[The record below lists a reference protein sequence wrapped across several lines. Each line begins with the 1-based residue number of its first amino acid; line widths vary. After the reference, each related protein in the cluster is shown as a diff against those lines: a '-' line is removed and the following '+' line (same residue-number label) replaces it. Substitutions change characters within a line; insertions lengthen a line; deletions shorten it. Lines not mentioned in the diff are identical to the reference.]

1 MVTQLLMT
9 VGRTWIT
16 NTLLNWKC
24 KIAQLTFL
32 IELNI
37 QFPKDAEIL
46 VLDINSEKSSS
57 HKMVIAALFVI
68 VKTGNSPDVLQ

>member
-1 MVTQLLMT
+1 MFIISHQGNANKLTMSLDYIPVRMATIKNGDTVADDSGT

-37 QFPKDAEIL
+37 
-46 VLDINSEKSSS
+46 
-57 HKMVIAALFVI
+57 
-68 VKTGNSPDVLQ
+68 